1 MKKIV
6 TVVLVALIC
15 VAFAGCSASK
25 NDTATKDSAPGGSE
39 TTTQE
44 TVAAQVETAAVMYD
58 TVEDYINTPDVK
70 KSIDSAKDASSDVMT
85 FDYHAEGN
93 QLIYDYTY
101 NDQISDSDLDG
112 IRTNLENSLES
123 NADKY
128 TEVVKVLKKNVKIND
143 PQIVLNYH
151 NADGSV
157 IATRTYG

>member
-1 MKKIV
+1 MKKIIS
-6 TVVLVALIC
+6 VVLAALIC
-15 VAFAGCSASK
+15 IAFAGCSVSK
-25 NDTATKDSAPGGSE
+25 NDTATQDSAE
-39 TTTQE
+39 TASQE
-44 TVAAQVETAAVMYD
+44 TVAAQIETAAVMYD
-58 TVEDYINTPDVK
+58 TIEDYINTPDVK

-93 QLIYDYTY
+93 QLVYDYTY
-101 NDQISDSDLDG
+101 NDHISDSDLDG